1 MKTFQQFKEESD
13 KFGIKKTMNNFMQNQ
28 NVQNL
33 LTNMKDGNLNINDMK
48 STAKS
53 FAKDAKKIAGS
64 KEVQNLKTAGLETL
78 QKGANNMLNKIFDAA
93 KKID

>member
-1 MKTFQQFKEESD
+1 MEKQTFKQMMQ
-13 KFGIKKTMNNFMQNQ
+13 KFASSQEVNKLKNN
-28 NVQNL
+28 
-33 LTNMKDGNLNINDMK
+33 MK

-78 QKGANNMLNKIFDAA
+78 QKGANSMLNKIFDAA
-93 KKID
+93 RKKID

>member
-1 MKTFQQFKEESD
+1 MEKQTFKQMMQ
-13 KFGIKKTMNNFMQNQ
+13 KFASSQDVNKLKNN
-28 NVQNL
+28 
-33 LTNMKDGNLNINDMK
+33 MK

-78 QKGANNMLNKIFDAA
+78 QKGANSMLNKIFDAA
-93 KKID
+93 RKKID

>member
-1 MKTFQQFKEESD
+1 MEKQNFKQLMQ
-13 KFGIKKTMNNFMQNQ
+13 KFASSQDVNKLK
-28 NVQNL
+28 
-33 LTNMKDGNLNINDMK
+33 NDMK
-48 STAKS
+48 SSAKS
-53 FAKDAKKIAGS
+53 FGKDAKKIAGS